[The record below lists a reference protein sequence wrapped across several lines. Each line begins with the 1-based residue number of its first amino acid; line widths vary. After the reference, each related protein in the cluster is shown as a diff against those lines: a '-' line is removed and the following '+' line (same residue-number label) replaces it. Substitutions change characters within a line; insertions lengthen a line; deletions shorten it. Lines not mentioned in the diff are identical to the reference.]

1 MLATNMNKAIYPLI
15 ILSFIAFFTTSCSK
29 PTESCF
35 TCSQKT
41 ITRDSII
48 TFDASCSGN
57 ASYFAW
63 NFGDDTKDT
72 TTTSLKIK
80 HKFAK
85 TGQFIVNL
93 VAKRKDGVTMGKDTK
108 ASELITVY

>member
-1 MLATNMNKAIYPLI
+1 MKKVIDAWMI
-15 ILSFIAFFTTSCSK
+15 ICFTTYFTTSCSK

-35 TCSQKT
+35 TYSQKV
-41 ITRDSII
+41 ITTDSIV

-63 NFGDDTKDT
+63 NFGDSTKDT

-80 HKFAK
+80 HKYTK
-85 TGQFIVNL
+85 IGQFIVKL

-108 ASELITVY
+108 ASEMITVY

>member
-1 MLATNMNKAIYPLI
+1 MKKAITTFI
-15 ILSFIAFFTTSCSK
+15 IFIVFTLLATSCSK

-41 ITRDSII
+41 ITRDSIV

-63 NFGDDTKDT
+63 NFGDSTKDT

-80 HKFAK
+80 HKFTK

-108 ASELITVY
+108 ASEMITVQ

>member
-1 MLATNMNKAIYPLI
+1 MNKAISPF
-15 ILSFIAFFTTSCSK
+15 ILFIVITLWTISCSK

-41 ITRDSII
+41 IKIDSVV

-57 ASYFAW
+57 ASYFTW
-63 NFGDDTKDT
+63 NFGDSTKDT

-80 HKFAK
+80 HKFTK

-93 VAKRKDGVTMGKDTK
+93 VAKRKDGVSSGNDTK
-108 ASELITVY
+108 ASQMITVY

>member
-1 MLATNMNKAIYPLI
+1 MKKAITPF
-15 ILSFIAFFTTSCSK
+15 ILFIVITLWATSCSK

-35 TCSQKT
+35 SYSPKT
-41 ITRDSII
+41 ITRDSIV

-63 NFGDDTKDT
+63 NFGDSTKDT

-80 HKFAK
+80 HKFTK
-85 TGQFIVNL
+85 IGQFIVTL
-93 VAKRKDGVTMGKDTK
+93 TAKRKDGVTMGKDTK
-108 ASELITVY
+108 ASEMITVY

>member
-1 MLATNMNKAIYPLI
+1 MNKAIYPLI

-41 ITRDSII
+41 ITRDSMI

-63 NFGDDTKDT
+63 NFGDDTNDT

-85 TGQFIVNL
+85 TGQFIVKL

-108 ASELITVY
+108 ASEMITVY

>member
-1 MLATNMNKAIYPLI
+1 MIVGI
-15 ILSFIAFFTTSCSK
+15 VVVTT
-29 PTESCF
+29 
-35 TCSQKT
+35 
-41 ITRDSII
+41 DSIV

-63 NFGDDTKDT
+63 NFGDSTKDT

-80 HKFAK
+80 HKFTK

-93 VAKRKDGVTMGKDTK
+93 TAKRKDGVTMGKDTR
-108 ASELITVY
+108 ASEIIRVE

>member
-1 MLATNMNKAIYPLI
+1 MKKAITPFILFILI
-15 ILSFIAFFTTSCSK
+15 TLWATSCSK

-35 TCSQKT
+35 SYSKSK
-41 ITRDSII
+41 ITTDSIV

-63 NFGDDTKDT
+63 NFGDSTKDT

-80 HKFAK
+80 HKFTK

-108 ASELITVY
+108 ASEMITVE

>member
-1 MLATNMNKAIYPLI
+1 MKNIDKNSLA
-15 ILSFIAFFTTSCSK
+15 
-29 PTESCF
+29 
-35 TCSQKT
+35 
-41 ITRDSII
+41 
-48 TFDASCSGN
+48 N

-63 NFGDDTKDT
+63 NFGDSTKDS

-80 HKFAK
+80 HKFTK

-108 ASELITVY
+108 ASEMITVY

>member
-1 MLATNMNKAIYPLI
+1 MKLAITPFILFILI
-15 ILSFIAFFTTSCSK
+15 TLWTISCSK

-41 ITRDSII
+41 IKIDSVV

-57 ASYFAW
+57 ASYFTW
-63 NFGDDTKDT
+63 NFGDSTKDT

-80 HKFAK
+80 HKFTK

-93 VAKRKDGVTMGKDTK
+93 TAKRKDGVSSGNDTK
-108 ASELITVY
+108 ASQMITVE